1 MGFHP
6 KNGLHQGMKVRLSI
20 WTFWICDSK
29 TVEVS
34 WKLRNCKSW
43 KLKNEEIYFEDLG
56 HQLGKLG
63 QTHVLGFYPPI

>member
-20 WTFWICDSK
+20 LTFWICDLK

-34 WKLRNCKSW
+34 WKLRNCKTEIYS
-43 KLKNEEIYFEDLG
+43 EEIHFEELG
-56 HQLGKLG
+56 H
-63 QTHVLGFYPPI
+63 